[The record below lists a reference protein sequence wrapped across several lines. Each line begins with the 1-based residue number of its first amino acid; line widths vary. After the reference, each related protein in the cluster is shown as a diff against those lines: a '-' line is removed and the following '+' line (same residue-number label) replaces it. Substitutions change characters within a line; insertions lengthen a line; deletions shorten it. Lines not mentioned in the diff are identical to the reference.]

1 MNKIKYIFAASVIAA
16 QAACGALVVSNV
28 APTNVL
34 TTSAWFNGEVID
46 GTNPTLTLYY
56 GTIDRTTNASFWTF
70 SSNYGAAV
78 VGNITL
84 QITNLVAAN
93 KYYFRWYA
101 TEAGSNVW
109 SVDGTDNF
117 WTKPTSPT
125 STPAV
130 VSISVQTD
138 EDADLLSPTNFF
150 GKNASKMHDALSVYG
165 YLTNEALWTAV
176 SNQVQT
182 DLDNLGDATNAL
194 NTRAGN
200 LESATNALNI
210 EMATKV
216 STNFTG
222 QLDFTG
228 ADILIADGTATNN
241 PVTKAQLDAN
251 SGTTNAT
258 GINVAFTPTNY
269 TPDGASVEG
278 HLIGIDA
285 VVSSGSG
292 FPLTNDG
299 NLSGF
304 SLTNGGL
311 VQAVSGEFD
320 YVDIGSQL
328 RMTNSESAGA
338 LEVVDVMVDAD
349 IDDAYYARRNG
360 AWADIDLL
368 GLRGATNALNTRVG
382 VLETSTNAINIKVI
396 GLEASSNALN
406 TRVGLLETSTNALN
420 TRMGA
425 VETATGALNTA
436 VGNLNN
442 STNALNAKVV
452 ALNNSTNALNTRV
465 GKLEGSTNAMNKRL
479 GSLEASTNAINT
491 VANNALPK
499 TFTNTGVMAAMQ
511 ITGGSPSNGAVWV
524 ATNTV
529 GQGTWSVLPKIY
541 ATSGDKGMVFSNNV
555 FTPLVFT
562 NNLKQ
567 VGGGTFD
574 GTSWTPGIV
583 GWGQVHVFVNAA
595 SHVSTGLFQLVAT
608 GESTGSQYQ
617 YIYIPN
623 IVPRLSFSKLMYFET
638 PESSVYFRIL
648 HVHGHNLTN
657 SGTMSFYG
665 AMLP

>member
-138 EDADLLSPTNFF
+138 EDADLLSPTSFF

-165 YLTNEALWTAV
+165 YLTNEALWTAASGSV
-176 SNQVQT
+176 VYVTDSTYTDTVAKAAAAYPSSNPSNFVT
-182 DLDNLGDATNAL
+182 ATITNDLSGRVDVLST
-194 NTRAGN
+194 
-200 LESATNALNI
+200 S
-210 EMATKV
+210 KV
-216 STNFTG
+216 SHTDSTYTDTVAKAAAAVTTNDTR

-228 ADILIADGTATNN
+228 ADVRIADGTETNH

-292 FPLTNDG
+292 FPLTNNGD
-299 NLSGF
+299 LAGF
-304 SLTNGGL
+304 SLTNGWV
-311 VQAVSGEFD
+311 VQSATGTYD
-320 YVDIGSQL
+320 YLDIGIQL

-338 LEVVDVMVDAD
+338 LEVVDLMVDAD
-349 IDDAYYARRNG
+349 IDDLYYARRNG

-368 GLRGATNALNTRVG
+368 GLRGATNAINSRVNA
-382 VLETSTNAINIKVI
+382 LEASSNAINIKVI
-396 GLEASSNALN
+396 GLEASSNAIN
-406 TRVGLLETSTNALN
+406 SRVNALES
-420 TRMGA
+420 TYQA
-425 VETATGALNTA
+425 FTATITPDAGGTCTIAYADGALVKIDNPA
-436 VGNLNN
+436 
-442 STNALNAKVV
+442 
-452 ALNNSTNALNTRV
+452 
-465 GKLEGSTNAMNKRL
+465 
-479 GSLEASTNAINT
+479 TNAIT
-491 VANNALPK
+491 ITIP
-499 TFTNTGVMAAMQ
+499 TN
-511 ITGGSPSNGAVWV
+511 SYP
-524 ATNTV
+524 
-529 GQGTWSVLPKIY
+529 
-541 ATSGDKGMVFSNNV
+541 
-555 FTPLVFT
+555 
-562 NNLKQ
+562 
-567 VGGGTFD
+567 VGG
-574 GTSWTPGIV
+574 
-583 GWGQVHVFVNAA
+583 VNRI
-595 SHVSTGLFQLVAT
+595 GLELYF
-608 GESTGSQYQ
+608 TGSVSLLTAT
-617 YIYIPN
+617 I
-623 IVPRLSFSKLMYFET
+623 
-638 PESSVYFRIL
+638 
-648 HVHGHNLTN
+648 TN
-657 SGTMSFYG
+657 SGGVTISSTATNSLFFRRT
-665 AMLP
+665 ANAPLWDVRK